1 MTTCCIITQ
10 KSCVILGY
18 YAGVAVRIKN
28 YDYLLGNNPEELHY
42 SGLLCRSSGKN

>member
-1 MTTCCIITQ
+1 MTTCCVIIQ

-28 YDYLLGNNPEELHY
+28 YDYLLRDNSEE
-42 SGLLCRSSGKN
+42 RSSQA